1 MRQEAG
7 ARAWIVMAAIGDDG
21 QPLAPLLRKLI
32 ALGPVMQGEAAAV
45 EALPLT
51 FREYRP
57 GQEIVRERDR
67 PNQACILLS
76 GLCCRFKIV
85 GDGARQI
92 NSFHIPGD
100 MPDLQSLLLHQMDH
114 GLLTLTRVKVAL
126 VPHPTLLQLIAGH
139 PRLGL
144 LFWRDTLIDGSI
156 FREWMC
162 SIGRRSARVRVAHL
176 ICELFLRYRNVGLV
190 EDRSMPFHLTQT
202 QIGDALGLSVV
213 HVNRVVK
220 SLRRD
225 GLISLASR
233 RLTIGDWAALV
244 DIGDFDDAYLHL
256 TPES

>member
-1 MRQEAG
+1 
-7 ARAWIVMAAIGDDG
+7 MAPIEDDG

-32 ALGPVMQGEAAAV
+32 SLGPVTQSEVAAV

-51 FREYRP
+51 LREYQP
-57 GQEIVRERDR
+57 GHEIVRERDR
-67 PNQACILLS
+67 PGQACILLS
-76 GLCCRFKIV
+76 GICCRFKII

-114 GLLTLTRVKVAL
+114 GLLTLTRVKIAL
-126 VPHPTLLQLIAGH
+126 VPHPTLLQLIAAH

-144 LFWRDTLIDGSI
+144 LLWRDTLIDGSI

-190 EDRSMPFHLTQT
+190 EDMTMPFHLTQT
-202 QIGDALGLSVV
+202 NIGDAQGLSVV

-220 SLRRD
+220 SLKRD
-225 GLISLASR
+225 GLVSLSSR
-233 RLTIGDWAALV
+233 RLTIGDWPALAQ
-244 DIGDFDDAYLHL
+244 IGDFDDAYLHL

>member
-1 MRQEAG
+1 MDNDA
-7 ARAWIVMAAIGDDG
+7 

-32 ALGPVMQGEAAAV
+32 SLGPVTQGEVAAT

-51 FREYRP
+51 LCEYRP
-57 GQEIVRERDR
+57 GYEIVRERDR
-67 PNQACILLS
+67 PAQACILLS
-76 GLCCRFKIV
+76 GMCCRFKII
-85 GDGARQI
+85 GDGDRQI

-114 GLLTLTRVKVAL
+114 GLLTLTRAKVAL
-126 VPHPTLLQLIAGH
+126 VPHPTLLQLVAAY

-144 LFWRDTLIDGSI
+144 LLWRDTLIDGSI

-190 EDRSMPFHLTQT
+190 EDMTMPFHLTQT
-202 QIGDALGLSVV
+202 HIGDAQGLSVV

-220 SLRRD
+220 SLKRD
-225 GLISLASR
+225 GLISLSNR
-233 RLTIGDWAALV
+233 RLTIVDWESLTQ
-244 DIGDFDDAYLHL
+244 IGDFDEAYLHL